1 MLWKGLV
8 CLPGQQLYIQMTHG
22 GPITGANWMPAN
34 MPRLEAN
41 QKTHPTFSLRR
52 RQTVS
57 LLSVSEC
64 VIGIAPFLDPF
75 PNYIFDALSAGLK
88 V

>member
-1 MLWKGLV
+1 
-8 CLPGQQLYIQMTHG
+8 MTHG

-41 QKTHPTFSLRR
+41 QKTHLTFSLRR

-75 PNYIFDALSAGLK
+75 PNYIFDALSACLK